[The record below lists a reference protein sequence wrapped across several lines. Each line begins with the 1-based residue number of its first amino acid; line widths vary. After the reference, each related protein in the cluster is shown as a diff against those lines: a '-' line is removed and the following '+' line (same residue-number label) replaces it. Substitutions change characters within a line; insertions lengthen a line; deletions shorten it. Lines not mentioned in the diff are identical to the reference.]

1 MTKDLADLL
10 YNQGVRNTREKYLK
24 KMIKLR
30 KKNQLLSLYA
40 RSLFNV
46 LIKEFG
52 TEESVYKMVT
62 NNVPLDNDKE
72 VRDAFNRLIKLLNSD
87 AINIV
92 DKESFKKVQK
102 IVE

>member
-1 MTKDLADLL
+1 MTRDLAELL
-10 YNQGVRNTREKYLK
+10 YNQGERHTREKYLK

-52 TEESVYKMVT
+52 TEENVYKMVT
-62 NNVPLDNDKE
+62 NNASLDNDKG
-72 VRDAFNRLIKLLNSD
+72 VRDAFNRFTELLNPD
-87 AINIV
+87 TIDV
-92 DKESFKKVQK
+92 VGKESFKKY
-102 IVE
+102 